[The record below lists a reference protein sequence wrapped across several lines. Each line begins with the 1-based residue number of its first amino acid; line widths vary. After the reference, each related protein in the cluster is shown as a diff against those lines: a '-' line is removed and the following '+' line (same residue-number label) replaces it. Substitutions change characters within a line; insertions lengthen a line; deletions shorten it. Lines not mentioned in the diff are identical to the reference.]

1 MPKKNKKRSKFSSV
15 DPAYMDK
22 QRDALKR
29 KYRKTILFNEK
40 ELAAIKEYCSRFKV
54 SSLSALI
61 RQSVMKHVLEGLE
74 ENHPTLF

>member
-1 MPKKNKKRSKFSSV
+1 MPKKKKKRSKFSSV

-29 KYRKTILFNEK
+29 KYRKSILFNEQ

-54 SSLSALI
+54 SSVAALS

>member
-1 MPKKNKKRSKFSSV
+1 MPKKKKKRSKFSSV

-29 KYRKTILFNEK
+29 KYRKSILFNEK
-40 ELAAIKEYCSRFKV
+40 ELAAIKECCSGFKV

>member
-1 MPKKNKKRSKFSSV
+1 MPKKKKKRSKFSSV

-40 ELAAIKEYCSRFKV
+40 ELAAIKEYCSRFQGLLFV
-54 SSLSALI
+54 GPHP
-61 RQSVMKHVLEGLE
+61 SVRDETR
-74 ENHPTLF
+74 P